1 MTGENNQTETNNS
14 DDRSGERG
22 DGHQTD
28 ADKPSQSD
36 ERSDGSRSEDD
47 DSDRYRAHT
56 RVGRWLFGDR
66 VGLALFLGAL
76 CFGMLTWRASL
87 FISDN
92 ITLVR
97 TFDAL
102 SEGRLWIERAEGS
115 YLSSPGTNVRDG
127 RVYGRN
133 YGQLVGSLPALW
145 LLQIVDAVA
154 DLRVALIAGWHL
166 AVLGFGVVVSD
177 LTGHRQTGTLAVAP
191 LVVLSF
197 VLNLLLATRIGD
209 PDLAAF
215 ALQTTGL
222 LATAFGAVVLYRLLA
237 LQGSRRVATLAG
249 AASVV
254 VLPVGFWAAIPK
266 RHTFSVLAVLTVL
279 YLFGVSR
286 RSGEAGTELPD
297 VGGDL
302 PDVGGDLPD
311 VGGDLPDVGGDL
323 PLARAGAYA
332 AVGLLTWVH
341 AAEGLFVFAALVAV
355 DLPTAPRNNWRSLAV
370 VGAVFAV
377 SLLPMLVTNALVT
390 GEALRPPRG
399 MDGGVVTPVDTGG
412 GSSGGGSEGIL
423 GALPLGATSVVV
435 ANVLSIVGD
444 SLTAAAD
451 PERLYTVFVRSA
463 GADISDSGGF
473 SGPARFAGTNLSV
486 LETAPVFALSA
497 AAVGAW
503 LSGLRD
509 RVGRPRRV
517 DPTVALAV
525 GIALAFVLL
534 YLFRLPLYV
543 QFTQRYLLPVFPLGL
558 YVLARSLT
566 VTRLL
571 KRAGSIVLWS
581 YGAGVLVGGQLLLVA
596 VLVQEL
602 QPGGAA
608 QLSARVS
615 LVTAILVA
623 ATGVLAVWTKRFD
636 RTVGVAIGLACAAG
650 TVFILLAHLEYFQV
664 TGEAILPVVQE
675 LTDLLSAA

>member
-197 VLNLLLATRIGD
+197 ALNLLLATRIGD

-286 RSGEAGTELPD
+286 RSGEAGTELPEVD
-297 VGGDL
+297 GDHPTVGGC
-302 PDVGGDLPD
+302 PTTVGGERPI
-311 VGGDLPDVGGDL
+311 
-323 PLARAGAYA
+323 ARAGGSA
-332 AVGLLTWVH
+332 AVGLVSWVH
-341 AAEGLFVFAALVAV
+341 AAGGLFVFAALGAV

-423 GALPLGATSVVV
+423 GALPLGATTVVV

>member
-1 MTGENNQTETNNS
+1 MTGADDQTETDQPGS
-14 DDRSGERG
+14 PPDERG
-22 DGHQTD
+22 G
-28 ADKPSQSD
+28 
-36 ERSDGSRSEDD
+36 GSRSEDD

-76 CFGMLTWRASL
+76 CFGVLTWRASL

-97 TFDAL
+97 TFEAL
-102 SEGRLWIERAEGS
+102 SEGRLWIERAGDG
-115 YLSSPGTNVRDG
+115 YTKTPGVEVVDG
-127 RVYGRN
+127 RAYGRN

-145 LLQIVDAVA
+145 LLRVVDAVA
-154 DLRVALIAGWHL
+154 DLRVALVAGWHL

-177 LTGHRQTGTLAVAP
+177 LTGHRRTGTLAVAP

-197 VLNLLLATRIGD
+197 VLNLLLATRIEE

-222 LATAFGAVVLYRLLA
+222 LATALCAVVLYRLLA
-237 LQGSRRVATLAG
+237 LQGGRRVATLAG

-254 VLPVGFWAAIPK
+254 ALPVGFWATIPK
-266 RHTFSVLAVLTVL
+266 RHSFSVLAVLTVL

-286 RSGEAGTELPD
+286 RSGGAGSELPLARA
-297 VGGDL
+297 GGN
-302 PDVGGDLPD
+302 
-311 VGGDLPDVGGDL
+311 L

-332 AVGLLTWVH
+332 TVGLLTWVH

-355 DLPTAPRNNWRSLAV
+355 DLPTAPRNDRRSLAV
-370 VGAVFAV
+370 VGTVFAI

-390 GEALRPPRG
+390 GEMLRPPRG
-399 MDGGVVTPVDTGG
+399 VSGTGVVTPASTGSGAGGGG
-412 GSSGGGSEGIL
+412 GSGGEGVL
-423 GALPLGATSVVV
+423 EVLPVGDAGVVV

-444 SLTAAAD
+444 SLAAATD

-463 GADISDSGGF
+463 GADISGSGDF
-473 SGPARFAGTNLSV
+473 IGPARFAGTNLSV
-486 LETAPVFALSA
+486 LETAPVLALSVVA
-497 AAVGAW
+497 LGAW

-509 RVGRPRRV
+509 GVGRLRQV
-517 DPTVALAV
+517 DPTVVLAV
-525 GIALAFVLL
+525 GMALSFVAL

-558 YVLARSLT
+558 YVLARSSA
-566 VTRLL
+566 VTRLVE
-571 KRAGSIVLWS
+571 RAGDTALWS
-581 YGAGVLVGGQLLLVA
+581 YGIGVLVGGQLLLVA
-596 VLVQEL
+596 VLTREL

-608 QLSARVS
+608 QLNAGVS
-615 LVTAILVA
+615 LVTATLVA
-623 ATGVLAVWTKRFD
+623 ATGVLAAWTRRFD
-636 RTVGVAIGLACAAG
+636 RAVGVAIGLACAAG
-650 TVFILLAHLEYFQV
+650 TVFVLLAHLEYFQV

>member
-302 PDVGGDLPD
+302 PDVGGDLP
-311 VGGDLPDVGGDL
+311 
-323 PLARAGAYA
+323 LARAGAYA

-412 GSSGGGSEGIL
+412 GSTGSGSEGIL
-423 GALPLGATSVVV
+423 GALPLGATTVVV

>member
-14 DDRSGERG
+14 DNRSDKRG

-28 ADKPSQSD
+28 ADNPGSQSD
-36 ERSDGSRSEDD
+36 ERSDGFRSEDD

-56 RVGRWLFGDR
+56 WVGRWLFGDR

-115 YLSSPGTNVRDG
+115 YLNSPGTNVRDG

-166 AVLGFGVVVSD
+166 AVLGFGAVVSD
-177 LTGHRQTGTLAVAP
+177 LTGHRLTGMLAVVP
-191 LVVLSF
+191 LVVFSF
-197 VLNLLLATRIGD
+197 VLNLLLATRIED
-209 PDLAAF
+209 PNLAAF
-215 ALQTTGL
+215 ALQTTAL

-237 LQGSRRVATLAG
+237 LQGGRRVATLAG
-249 AASVV
+249 ATSVA

-266 RHTFSVLAVLTVL
+266 RHVFSVLAVLTVL

-286 RSGEAGTELPD
+286 RSGGAGGKLSGA
-297 VGGDL
+297 GGK
-302 PDVGGDLPD
+302 
-311 VGGDLPDVGGDL
+311 L

-355 DLPTAPRNNWRSLAV
+355 DLPTAPQNNWRSLAV

-399 MDGGVVTPVDTGG
+399 IDGGVVTPVDTGG
-412 GSSGGGSEGIL
+412 GDSGGAGSSGGSSEGVL
-423 GALPLGATSVVV
+423 ETLPIDGITVIV

-444 SLTAAAD
+444 SLAAAAD
-451 PERLYTVFVRSA
+451 LERLYTVFVRSA
-463 GADISDSGGF
+463 GADISGN
-473 SGPARFAGTNLSV
+473 ARFAGANLSI

-497 AAVGAW
+497 AALGVW

-509 RVGRPRRV
+509 GVERLRRV
-517 DPTVALAV
+517 DPTVVLAV
-525 GIALAFVLL
+525 IISITFVAL
-534 YLFRLPLYV
+534 YMSRLPLRV

-558 YVLARSLT
+558 YVLARSSA
-566 VTRLL
+566 VTRLVE
-571 KRAGSIVLWS
+571 RAGDTALWS
-581 YGAGVLVGGQLLLVA
+581 YGIGVLVGGQLLLVA
-596 VLVQEL
+596 VLTREP

-608 QLSARVS
+608 QLNARVS

-623 ATGVLAVWTKRFD
+623 ITGVLATWTRRFN
-636 RTVGVAIGLACAAG
+636 RAVGVAIGLACAAG
-650 TVFILLAHLEYFQV
+650 TVFVLLAHLEYFQV

>member
-1 MTGENNQTETNNS
+1 MTGENDQTEAEESNN
-14 DDRSGERG
+14 GERG
-22 DGHQTD
+22 DS
-28 ADKPSQSD
+28 PS
-36 ERSDGSRSEDD
+36 SRGG
-47 DSDRYRAHT
+47 DRYRAHT

-66 VGLALFLGAL
+66 VGLALFFGAL
-76 CFGMLTWRASL
+76 CFGVLTWRASL

-92 ITLVR
+92 VTLVR
-97 TFDAL
+97 AFEAL

-115 YLSSPGTNVRDG
+115 YLDSPGTEVVDG

-145 LLQIVDAVA
+145 LLQLVDAVA

-177 LTGHRQTGTLAVAP
+177 LTGHRQTGTLAVVP

-197 VLNLLLATRIGD
+197 ALNLLLATRIED

-215 ALQTTGL
+215 ALQITAL

-237 LQGSRRVATLAG
+237 LQGGRRVATLAG
-249 AASVV
+249 AASVA
-254 VLPVGFWAAIPK
+254 VLPVGFWAAVPK
-266 RHTFSVLAVLTVL
+266 RHVFSVLAVLTVL

-286 RSGEAGTELPD
+286 RSDGTE
-297 VGGDL
+297 GR
-302 PDVGGDLPD
+302 
-311 VGGDLPDVGGDL
+311 L

-332 AVGLLTWVH
+332 TVGLLTWVH

-355 DLPTAPRNNWRSLAV
+355 DLPTAPRNDRQSLAV
-370 VGAVFAV
+370 VGTVFAV
-377 SLLPMLVTNALVT
+377 SLLPMLVTNTLVT

-399 MDGGVVTPVDTGG
+399 IDGGVVTPVDTGG
-412 GSSGGGSEGIL
+412 GGSGGSEGVL
-423 GALPLGATSVVV
+423 EALPFDAVTVVV

-444 SLTAAAD
+444 SLAAATD
-451 PERLYTVFVRSA
+451 LERLYTVFVRSA
-463 GADISDSGGF
+463 GADISGSGDF
-473 SGPARFAGTNLSV
+473 IGPARFAATNLSV
-486 LETAPVFALSA
+486 LETAPVFGLSVAAL
-497 AAVGAW
+497 GAW

-509 RVGRPRRV
+509 GVGRPRRV
-517 DPTVALAV
+517 DPTVVLAV
-525 GIALAFVLL
+525 GMTLAFVAL
-534 YLFRLPLYV
+534 YLSRLPLYV

-558 YVLARSLT
+558 YVLARSST

-571 KRAGSIVLWS
+571 ERAGSIVLWS
-581 YGAGVLVGGQLLLVA
+581 YGVGVLVGGQLLLVA
-596 VLVQEL
+596 VLTREL

-608 QLSARVS
+608 QLNAEVS
-615 LVTAILVA
+615 LVTAGLA
-623 ATGVLAVWTKRFD
+623 AVTGVLAVWTRRFD
-636 RTVGVAIGLACAAG
+636 RAVGVAIGLACAAG
-650 TVFILLAHLEYFQV
+650 TVFVLLAHLEYFQV

>member
-1 MTGENNQTETNNS
+1 
-14 DDRSGERG
+14 
-22 DGHQTD
+22 
-28 ADKPSQSD
+28 
-36 ERSDGSRSEDD
+36 
-47 DSDRYRAHT
+47 
-56 RVGRWLFGDR
+56 

-197 VLNLLLATRIGD
+197 ALNLLLATRIGD

-286 RSGEAGTELPD
+286 RSGEAGTE
-297 VGGDL
+297 
-302 PDVGGDLPD
+302 
-311 VGGDLPDVGGDL
+311 LPDVGGDL

-423 GALPLGATSVVV
+423 GALPLGATTVVV